1 VLPQVPLINSRLYRN
16 QLPLECLAPAKKRC
30 QSCFG
35 FAPILKLALQ
45 QLQTGAP
52 IKNKKSETR
61 RNGVKSD
68 PTNYRIKDFYLID
81 KNLKKIKTSQEL
93 L

>member
-1 VLPQVPLINSRLYRN
+1 MFGSSEKTLSKLLWLCHNS
-16 QLPLECLAPAKKRC
+16 EIGIATTK
-30 QSCFG
+30 
-35 FAPILKLALQ
+35 
-45 QLQTGAP
+45 GAP

-68 PTNYRIKDFYLID
+68 PTNYRIKDFFLID